1 MSRRALLLDLDG
13 TLVDSLPDLAAATNR
28 LLEELGRPT
37 LPEAAIATMVGDGT
51 TKLVERAL
59 AATGDRGGGERPTS
73 GPQAATNGPTSG
85 PHEATD
91 RLTPGP
97 APAPLERRVARFLE
111 LYAARA
117 TERTR
122 PYPGVPETLAALK
135 AEGWGLAVV
144 TNKPIQFTKIV
155 LEDTGLASFF
165 SVVIGGD
172 SFPRQKPDPGPLR
185 AALGALAAAEGV
197 MVGDHQNDMIAAQA
211 AGIPGI
217 FAAYGYGAPGEARP
231 AATIARFADLPAA
244 LRSLSRSSR
253 DTS

>member
-13 TLVDSLPDLAAATNR
+13 TLVDSLPDLAAAANR

-37 LPEAAIATMVGDGT
+37 LPEAAIAKMVGDGT

-73 GPQAATNGPTSG
+73 GPQAATNGPTAG
-85 PHEATD
+85 PQKATD
-91 RLTPGP
+91 RLTPDP

-122 PYPGVPETLAALK
+122 PYPDVPETLAAL
-135 AEGWGLAVV
+135 AAQGWGLGVV
-144 TNKPIQFTKIV
+144 TNKPIQFTKVV
-155 LEDTGLASFF
+155 LDGTGLAMFF
-165 SVVIGGD
+165 PVVIGGD
-172 SFPRQKPDPGPLR
+172 SGPRRKPDPAPLR
-185 AALGALAAAEGV
+185 AAMAALAAVEAV

-217 FAAYGYGAPGEARP
+217 FAAYGYGTSGEVRP
-231 AATIARFADLPAA
+231 AATIACFAALPAA